1 MHDRI
6 ARIAARMS
14 TGSDEED
21 RSQLFDMPRCVSFL
35 FVKGMQEMVLN
46 GRTREMTALLAKPY
60 GEEYAAR
67 IAEGF
72 LVWARE
78 NGWRIEGG

>member
-1 MHDRI
+1 
-6 ARIAARMS
+6 
-14 TGSDEED
+14 
-21 RSQLFDMPRCVSFL
+21 
-35 FVKGMQEMVLN
+35 MVLD

-72 LVWARE
+72 LVLARE
-78 NGWRIEGG
+78 NGWID